1 MDLQLTGKTA
11 LITGS
16 SGGIGLATAVGLARE
31 GATVVLNGRD
41 AGRLER
47 AAKQVVAEV
56 PAADVRVAVGDVAT
70 GDGAAAVLAAEPDVD
85 ILVNNAGTYG
95 PARFADITDAEWS
108 RYFETNVLS
117 GVRLSRHYLARMLDR
132 GEGRIIFVSSDAAL
146 EVSAE
151 MVHYSVTKTAVLTLA
166 RGLAELTRGTN
177 VTVNSVLPGPTA
189 TEGLGGV
196 LDTVSGQA
204 GISRQDLEAGF
215 FTQARP
221 SSLLQRFADPQE
233 VANLIVYL
241 ASPLS
246 AVTNGAAVRAEGG
259 ILSAVV

>member
-1 MDLQLTGKTA
+1 MDLRLTGKTA

-16 SGGIGLATAVGLARE
+16 SGGIGLATAIGLARE

-41 AGRLER
+41 AARLESAVKR
-47 AAKQVVAEV
+47 VS
-56 PAADVRVAVGDVAT
+56 ADAPDADLRFAVGDVGTAE
-70 GDGAAAVLAAEPDVD
+70 GVAAVIAAEPDVD

-95 PARFADITDAEWS
+95 PAQFADITDAEWS
-108 RYFETNVLS
+108 RYFDTNVLS
-117 GVRLSRHYLARMLDR
+117 GVRLSRHHLDRMLAR

-146 EVSAE
+146 EVSAQ

-166 RGLAELTRGTN
+166 RGLAELTRGSN

-189 TEGLGGV
+189 TDGLGGV

-215 FTQARP
+215 FTRARP

-233 VANLIVYL
+233 IANLIVYL

-246 AVTNGAAVRAEGG
+246 SATNGAALRAEGG